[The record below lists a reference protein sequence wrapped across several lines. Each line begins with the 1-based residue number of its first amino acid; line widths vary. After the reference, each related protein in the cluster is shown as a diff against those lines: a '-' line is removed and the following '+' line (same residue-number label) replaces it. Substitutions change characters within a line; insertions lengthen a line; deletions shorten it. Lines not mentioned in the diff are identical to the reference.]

1 MRKRCVC
8 LGARC
13 VGWVCE
19 CVLDECVSV
28 FVWVWCDCAHGLS
41 GGEIFLGSRNINMD
55 LENRSMTYKQ
65 IFKDHKKT
73 FL

>member
-1 MRKRCVC
+1 MFVWV
-8 LGARC
+8 RC

-19 CVLDECVSV
+19 CVLEECVSV

-55 LENRSMTYKQ
+55 LENRSMDINKYSR
-65 IFKDHKKT
+65 I
-73 FL
+73 

>member
-1 MRKRCVC
+1 MFVWVW
-8 LGARC
+8 C

-41 GGEIFLGSRNINMD
+41 GGEIFHGSRNINMD
-55 LENRSMTYKQ
+55 LERFSGIQTNIQGS
-65 IFKDHKKT
+65 KKT